1 MLTSAPVPS
10 PVPAP
15 AAARRESAGGPPADL
30 PPAAAAAMSDELRA
44 AATLLCHAAADLDT
58 PLYLVGGTLRD
69 RVLLTS
75 ASDTTLGGAPALD
88 LDLAVEGDVAALA
101 AALAGLRW
109 TTHDRF
115 GSASAQLSDGSRID
129 LVRTRSERYPAPAA
143 LPIVETAPIE
153 RDLDRRDFTINA
165 AAFGLSG
172 PHAGVL
178 LDPHGGGRDAAR
190 KVVRVLHG
198 GSFQDDPTRLIRLC
212 RYAARIGGRPERETA
227 QLARQTVGQAVGQS
241 AAGLA
246 ALSPARFGDAWRTLL
261 QDAAARQALR
271 RARRLRLP
279 QARLAG
285 WEVSARAASVVEDGR
300 EDAPL
305 RFWAAIGLSCRDPA
319 IIEQLPAAAALR
331 REERTALQGGAALR
345 AAKRKLARAARLSEA
360 ADLVTSVPPPAAET
374 AAALWHGP
382 AAERLRQIIERRD
395 CAVSPLS
402 GAALLALCVPQ
413 GPAVGAWQRRL
424 AQAIWDAELP
434 DDSAARIALAEQW
447 VRSSP
452 TRPPTGGP
460 PGSGND

>member
-1 MLTSAPVPS
+1 MLTSVPVPS
-10 PVPAP
+10 PAPAS
-15 AAARRESAGGPPADL
+15 AAARREPAGGSPADL
-30 PPAAAAAMSDELRA
+30 PPAAAAAMSDDLRA

-69 RVLLTS
+69 RVLLTP
-75 ASDTTLGGAPALD
+75 ALETALGGAPALD
-88 LDLAVEGDVAALA
+88 LDLAVEGDVSALA

-115 GSASAQLSDGSRID
+115 GSASAQLPDGSRID

-143 LPIVETAPIE
+143 LPIVEAAPIE

-190 KVVRVLHG
+190 KVARVLHS

-227 QLARQTVGQAVGQS
+227 RLARQTV
-241 AAGLA
+241 AGLA
-246 ALSPARFGDAWRTLL
+246 ALSPARFGDAWRALL

-300 EDAPL
+300 EDAPR

-319 IIEQLPAAAALR
+319 TIEQLPTAAALR
-331 REERTALQGGAALR
+331 REERGALQGGAALQ

-360 ADLVTSVPPPAAET
+360 ADLVTSIPPPAAET
-374 AAALWHGP
+374 AAALWRGP
-382 AAERLRQIIERRD
+382 AAERLRQIIERRG

-402 GAALLALCVPQ
+402 GAALLALGVPQ
-413 GPAVGAWQRRL
+413 GPAIGAWQRRL

-434 DDSAARIALAEQW
+434 DDSAARIALAQQW

-452 TRPPTGGP
+452 TRPPAGGP
-460 PGSGND
+460 TGSGND

>member
-1 MLTSAPVPS
+1 
-10 PVPAP
+10 
-15 AAARRESAGGPPADL
+15 
-30 PPAAAAAMSDELRA
+30 MSDDLRA

-69 RVLLTS
+69 RVLLTP
-75 ASDTTLGGAPALD
+75 ASDTALDGAPALD
-88 LDLAVEGDVAALA
+88 LDLAVEGDVSALA

-115 GSASAQLSDGSRID
+115 GSASARLPGGSRID

-143 LPIVETAPIE
+143 LPIVEAAPIE

-178 LDPHGGGRDAAR
+178 LDPHGGARDAGR
-190 KVVRVLHG
+190 KVARVLHS

-227 QLARQTVGQAVGQS
+227 RLARQAVGQAVGQ
-241 AAGLA
+241 AVEQTATGLA
-246 ALSPARFGDAWRTLL
+246 ALSPARFGDAWRALL
-261 QDAAARQALR
+261 QDAAAAQALR

-305 RFWAAIGLSCRDPA
+305 RFWAAIGLSCRNPA
-319 IIEQLPAAAALR
+319 TIEQLPAAAALR
-331 REERTALQGGAALR
+331 RAERAALQGGATLR

-360 ADLVTSVPPPAAET
+360 ADLVTSIPPPAAEV
-374 AAALWHGP
+374 AAALWRG
-382 AAERLRQIIERRD
+382 AATERLRQIIERRD

-402 GAALLALCVPQ
+402 GAALLALGVPQ
-413 GPAVGAWQRRL
+413 GPAVGAWRRRL
-424 AQAIWDAELP
+424 AQAIWDTELP
-434 DDSAARIALAEQW
+434 DDCAARIALAEQW

-452 TRPPTGGP
+452 THPPSGGP

>member
-1 MLTSAPVPS
+1 
-10 PVPAP
+10 
-15 AAARRESAGGPPADL
+15 
-30 PPAAAAAMSDELRA
+30 MSDDLRA

-75 ASDTTLGGAPALD
+75 ASGTALDGAPALD
-88 LDLAVEGDVAALA
+88 LDLAVEGDVSALA

-115 GSASAQLSDGSRID
+115 GSASARLPGGSRID

-143 LPIVETAPIE
+143 LPIVEAAPIE

-178 LDPHGGGRDAAR
+178 LDPHGGARDAGR
-190 KVVRVLHG
+190 KVARVLHS

-227 QLARQTVGQAVGQS
+227 RLAHQAVGQAVGQAVEQAVGQT

-246 ALSPARFGDAWRTLL
+246 ALSPARFGDAWRALL
-261 QDAAARQALR
+261 QDAAAAQALR

-319 IIEQLPAAAALR
+319 TIEQLPAAAALR
-331 REERTALQGGAALR
+331 RAERAALQGGATLR
-345 AAKRKLARAARLSEA
+345 AAKRRLARAARLSEA
-360 ADLVTSVPPPAAET
+360 ADLVTSIPPPAAEV
-374 AAALWHGP
+374 AAALWRG
-382 AAERLRQIIERRD
+382 AATERLRQIIERRD

-402 GAALLALCVPQ
+402 GAALLALGVPQ
-413 GPAVGAWQRRL
+413 GPAVGAWRRRL

-434 DDSAARIALAEQW
+434 DDRAARIALAEQW

-452 TRPPTGGP
+452 TRPPAGGP

>member
-1 MLTSAPVPS
+1 
-10 PVPAP
+10 
-15 AAARRESAGGPPADL
+15 
-30 PPAAAAAMSDELRA
+30 MSDDLRA

-69 RVLLTS
+69 RVLLSPAPQSTL
-75 ASDTTLGGAPALD
+75 SDTPALD
-88 LDLAVEGDVAALA
+88 LDLAVEGNVSALA

-109 TTHDRF
+109 TARDRF
-115 GSASAQLSDGSRID
+115 GSASTQLPDGSRID

-143 LPIVETAPIE
+143 LPIVEAAPIE

-178 LDPHGGGRDAAR
+178 LDPHGGVRDAAH
-190 KVVRVLHG
+190 KVVRALHG

-227 QLARQTVGQAVGQS
+227 RLVRQTVGQT

-246 ALSPARFGDAWRTLL
+246 ALTPARFGDAWRALL
-261 QDAAARQALR
+261 QDAAATQALR

-300 EDAPL
+300 EDVPL

-331 REERTALQGGAALR
+331 REERAVLQGGAALR

-360 ADLVTSVPPPAAET
+360 ADLVTSIPPPAAEA
-374 AAALWHGP
+374 AAALWRGP
-382 AAERLRQIIERRD
+382 AAERLLQIIERRG
-395 CAVSPLS
+395 CVVSPLS
-402 GAALLALCVPQ
+402 GAALLALGVPQ

-452 TRPPTGGP
+452 TRPPAGGP

>member
-1 MLTSAPVPS
+1 MLTSVPVPS

-15 AAARRESAGGPPADL
+15 DAARRERAGGPPADL
-30 PPAAAAAMSDELRA
+30 PPAATAAMSDELRA

-88 LDLAVEGDVAALA
+88 LDLAVEGDVSALA

-115 GSASAQLSDGSRID
+115 GSASAQLPDGSRID

-143 LPIVETAPIE
+143 LPIVEAAPIE

-190 KVVRVLHG
+190 RVARVLHG

-227 QLARQTVGQAVGQS
+227 QLARQAV
-241 AAGLA
+241 AGLA
-246 ALSPARFGDAWRTLL
+246 ALSPARFGDAWRALL
-261 QDAAARQALR
+261 QDAAATQALR

-345 AAKRKLARAARLSEA
+345 AAKRKLARAARLSEM
-360 ADLVTSVPPPAAET
+360 ADLVTSIPPPSAET
-374 AAALWHGP
+374 AAALWRGP

-395 CAVSPLS
+395 CAVAPLS
-402 GAALLALCVPQ
+402 GAALLALGVPQ

-452 TRPPTGGP
+452 TRPPAGGP
-460 PGSGND
+460 PGSSND

>member
-1 MLTSAPVPS
+1 MLTSVPVPS
-10 PVPAP
+10 PAPAP
-15 AAARRESAGGPPADL
+15 AAARRKPAGGSPADL
-30 PPAAAAAMSDELRA
+30 PPAAAAAMSDDLRA

-69 RVLLTS
+69 RVLLTP
-75 ASDTTLGGAPALD
+75 ASGTTLGGALALD
-88 LDLAVEGDVAALA
+88 LDLAVGGDVSALV

-115 GSASAQLSDGSRID
+115 GSASAQLPDGSRID

-143 LPIVETAPIE
+143 LPIVEAAPIE

-190 KVVRVLHG
+190 KVARVLHS

-227 QLARQTVGQAVGQS
+227 RLARQAVGQAVT
-241 AAGLA
+241 GLA
-246 ALSPARFGDAWRTLL
+246 ALSPARFGDAWRALL

-319 IIEQLPAAAALR
+319 TIEQLPTAAALR
-331 REERTALQGGAALR
+331 REERAALQGGAALR

-360 ADLVTSVPPPAAET
+360 ADLVTSIPPPAAET
-374 AAALWHGP
+374 AAALWRGP

-402 GAALLALCVPQ
+402 GATLLALGVPQ

-452 TRPPTGGP
+452 TRPPAGGP